1 MTVQQRDHRAVHPAA
16 LMYAEEAKV
25 GALSRREFLTR
36 ATALG
41 VATTTAYGLIG
52 LPTPA
57 AAQDAGTPVQGG
69 TLRMQ
74 MELRPTKDPRTWDW
88 SEHANFCRGWLD
100 YMVEYER
107 DGSIRPMLLES
118 WEANEDATE
127 WTLKV
132 RQGVKWNNGDDFTA
146 DDVVHNL
153 RRWCD
158 GTVEGNSMASRFDA
172 LRDVAGTNQMR
183 DDAVEVVDPATV
195 RLRLSQPDITVI
207 VNMAD
212 YPAAVVHQ
220 SYDNGDPA
228 ANPIGTGA
236 YLPEVNEVGVRQV
249 LARNPNHTWWGT
261 AVYGGPYL
269 DRIEYI
275 DYGTDPAA
283 VLAAAE
289 SGEIDATYQ
298 TTGDFI
304 DIYDSI
310 GWVKSEAITAAT
322 PTIRVNHAVEP
333 YNNVDVRRAIQLAVD
348 NAVVLELGYSN
359 QGEVAQNHHVSPL
372 HPEFAEVE
380 SPAVDP
386 AAAKALLD
394 STGFGDHEF
403 DLISVD
409 DSWQAATC
417 DAVAAQLRDAGFNV
431 KRTVLPGATFWPGWM
446 DHPFSATEW
455 NMRPLAVQIYNL
467 GYKSG
472 GAWNETDFSN
482 PEFDALLA
490 QANGIV
496 DAEARKGIMAQLQQM
511 MLDQGVVITPY
522 WRALYRHATP
532 RVHGAEKHPTLEHH
546 HYKWWI
552 EPEN

>member
-1 MTVQQRDHRAVHPAA
+1 MTDQQNVERAVHPAA
-16 LMYAEEAKV
+16 RIYAEEV
-25 GALSRREFLTR
+25 RNGTLSRREFLTR
-36 ATALG
+36 TTALG
-41 VATTTAYGLIG
+41 VASATAYGLIG
-52 LPTPA
+52 LEAPVS
-57 AAQDAGTPVQGG
+57 AQEAMTPVEGG
-69 TLRMQ
+69 TVRMN
-74 MELRPTKDPRTWDW
+74 MELRPLKDPRTWDW
-88 SEHANFCRGWLD
+88 SEIANFARGWLD
-100 YMVEYER
+100 YMVEYEP

-118 WEANEDATE
+118 WEASSDAKV

-146 DDVVHNL
+146 EDVVHNI

-158 GTVEGNSMASRFDA
+158 GTVEGNSMASRLGGLIDPA
-172 LRDVAGTNQMR
+172 TKQMR
-183 DDAVEVVDPATV
+183 EDAVVILDPATV
-195 RLRLSQPDITVI
+195 LLTLSEPDVGVI
-207 VNMAD
+207 ANLTD

-220 SYDNGDPA
+220 SYDNGDFTNA
-228 ANPIGTGA
+228 AIGTGP
-236 YLPEVNEVGVRQV
+236 YRPETNEVGVRQV
-249 LARNPNHTWWGT
+249 LVRNPDHVWWGT
-261 AVYGGPYL
+261 AVHGGPYL

-304 DIYDSI
+304 DIYDSL
-310 GWVKSEAITAAT
+310 GWVKSEAMTAAT
-322 PTIRVNHAVEP
+322 PTIRVNQSVAP
-333 YNNVDVRRAIQLAVD
+333 YDNVDVRRAIQLAV
-348 NAVVLELGYSN
+348 NNSVVLELGYSN
-359 QGEVAQNHHVSPL
+359 RGEVAQNHHVSPL
-372 HPEFAEVE
+372 HPEYAEVK
-380 SPAVDP
+380 SPEADP

-394 STGFGDHEF
+394 STGFVDHEF
-403 DLISVD
+403 ELISVD
-409 DSWQAATC
+409 DSWQASTC

-482 PEFDALLA
+482 PEFDSLLV
-490 QANGIV
+490 QANGLV
-496 DAEARKGIMAQLQQM
+496 DAAARRDVMAKLEQM

-522 WRALYRHATP
+522 WRALYRHTTP